1 MSWDPFDQWH
11 SEGSFRP
18 NVKKSEKSLEMGSR
32 GREGQKSQKR
42 VKNELK
48 SLKKVTRELVFN
60 SFLTFLPPP
69 RGREAPGTHFEDF
82 P

>member
-1 MSWDPFDQWH
+1 MVRLPLSATVDMLYKHSVLTKFGIPFGH

-32 GREGQKSQKR
+32 GLPAPGAKKSER

-48 SLKKVTRELVFN
+48 SLKKVNF
-60 SFLTFLPPP
+60 
-69 RGREAPGTHFEDF
+69 
-82 P
+82 